1 MDDKA
6 VLERLLEVLNR
17 IDTRLQG
24 IESTIAVP
32 KREENGVQG
41 HEDKSRNP
49 SDKRVALDQREG
61 HVSGALGNEIIVQP
75 QAARSLGSS
84 FALSTLNATN
94 SAKSPGQEENTEKGS
109 PMPTTEILK
118 LKIPEKEAT
127 SRRSTTLPTT
137 FILNFSRIG
146 GSEI

>member
-1 MDDKA
+1 MDHRA

-24 IESTIAVP
+24 IESTIAIL
-32 KREENGVQG
+32 KREENSPQR
-41 HEDKSRNP
+41 HKDEYR

-61 HVSGALGNEIIVQP
+61 PVSAAHGNVIIRQP

-94 SAKSPGQEENTEKGS
+94 SAKSPGQGENTKKGS
-109 PMPTTEILK
+109 PMPTTEVPN
-118 LKIPEKEAT
+118 LKISKKEAA
-127 SRRSTTLPTT
+127 RE
-137 FILNFSRIG
+137 G
-146 GSEI
+146 

>member
-61 HVSGALGNEIIVQP
+61 HVSAALGNVIIRQP
-75 QAARSLGSS
+75 QVARSLGSS

-94 SAKSPGQEENTEKGS
+94 SAKSLG
-109 PMPTTEILK
+109 
-118 LKIPEKEAT
+118 
-127 SRRSTTLPTT
+127 
-137 FILNFSRIG
+137 
-146 GSEI
+146 